1 MRWFFLLQFFLL
13 LTFSGNGQIK
23 VNKTHVNLGAIQ
35 ATDNR
40 YADFIFTNTGTK
52 KDYILRVDVPR
63 EYNSLIKT
71 KTLLPDSSTVLRIQ
85 YNPKK
90 IGRFSEEF
98 NIYVSTSMEPIKI
111 SMSGDVVTM
120 PEDTSPS
127 CPDFNQ
133 PDIVGQLSFPLKI
146 EVIDYYTRRP
156 IPGALV
162 RITAHGQD
170 IERIKVN
177 SQGKATRKIPLGYY
191 YIITTAEKYKP
202 FELDTFVNKK
212 SDYLLIELEP
222 YEIQMVE
229 DPDKIDTTA
238 EIVIHQPEIIQPVI
252 EEIKND
258 SSVTVIIP
266 VDTITDDFSLKEY
279 AANNIVFLVDISG
292 SMISKGKLNILKAAM
307 IKMVEKLRSCDRVSL
322 VAYSSRAEVI
332 IPSTTGDQK
341 DEIIKKIKELKGGG
355 TTNGEAGLLAAYE
368 IANEFFIKDGNNQ
381 VIMAT
386 DGVFDIK
393 GQHILQLV
401 KKNNKKEIITSV
413 VGIKTDAQAESSMKQ
428 VSDKGAGNFISI
440 QSYESGEMLLLEE
453 MKKQSKIIKVDDKQ

>member
-1 MRWFFLLQFFLL
+1 MRWLLFFLSSFYSFFA
-13 LTFSGNGQIK
+13 FSQIK
-23 VNKTHVNLGAIQ
+23 VDKTHAYLGALHASDI
-35 ATDNR
+35 R
-40 YADFIFTNTGTK
+40 YADYVFTNTGKK
-52 KDYILRVDVPR
+52 KDFILRIDVPR
-63 EYNSLIKT
+63 EYQSLIKT

-90 IGRFSEEF
+90 LGRFSEEF
-98 NIYVSTSMEPIKI
+98 DVYVGSSMEPIKI
-111 SMSGDVVTM
+111 SMSGDVLEM
-120 PEDTSPS
+120 PEDASPS

-133 PDIVGQLSFPLKI
+133 TDVVAQLSFPLKI
-146 EVIDYYTRRP
+146 EVIDYYTRKP

-177 SQGKATRKIPLGYY
+177 TQGKATRKIPLGYY
-191 YIITTAEKYKP
+191 YFITTAEKYKTVE
-202 FELDTFVNKK
+202 FDTFVNKK
-212 SDYLLIELEP
+212 TDYILIEMEP

-229 DPDKIDTTA
+229 DPIKNDTTP
-238 EIVIHQPEIIQPVI
+238 EIVIHQPEIIQPII
-252 EEIKND
+252 EEVKND
-258 SSVTVIIP
+258 SSITVIVP
-266 VDTITDDFSLKEY
+266 LDTITDDFSLREY

-322 VAYSSRAEVI
+322 VAYSSRADVI

-341 DEIIKKIKELKGGG
+341 DEIIRKIKELKGGG

-401 KKNNKKEIITSV
+401 KKNYKKEIITSV
-413 VGIKTDAQAESSMKQ
+413 VGIKTDTQAESSMKQ

-453 MKKQSKIIKVDDKQ
+453 MKKQSKIIKVKDE